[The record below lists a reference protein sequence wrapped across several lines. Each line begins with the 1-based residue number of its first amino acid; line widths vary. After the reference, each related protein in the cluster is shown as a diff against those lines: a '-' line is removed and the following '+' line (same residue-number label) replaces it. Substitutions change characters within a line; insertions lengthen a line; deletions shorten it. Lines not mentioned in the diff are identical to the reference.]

1 MGDQVRR
8 ALPAVFGVAV
18 VLTACTG
25 TSGDT
30 VPDSATRTAPSPSA
44 SASAPEPVGP
54 ADSFTVLATG
64 DVLIHPALTEQAE
77 KDAARGEYDYR
88 PLFAGLEPVV
98 SRADLA
104 ICHLEVPLA
113 EEGGDYSGY
122 PSFNAPPRVA
132 EALADTGYD
141 SCSTASNHTLDQG
154 EEGVERTLDT
164 LDEVGIRHTGSA
176 RSEQEA
182 GTPLLLDVNGVK
194 VGQVSFTFSFNGYEL
209 PGDKPWMSNPLDAE
223 AVESA
228 AEAARAA
235 GAEVVIASLHWGTEY
250 QHEPTV
256 QQQEMAA
263 ELLGSESIDLIL
275 GHHAH
280 VVQPIERIDGEW
292 VAYGLGNSVAKHSEP
307 KGVTEEGIAAR
318 FHFVRS
324 AQGWSVERAEY
335 VPTLIDLGPP
345 IRLTDL
351 SADTGAD
358 VPQARRAEALERID
372 EVVLSLDGASSGLS
386 RAGR

>member
-8 ALPAVFGVAV
+8 VLPAVLGVAV
-18 VLTACTG
+18 VLTACTANPAEQEARP
-25 TSGDT
+25 
-30 VPDSATRTAPSPSA
+30 VPS
-44 SASAPEPVGP
+44 SAPPAPPESTGP
-54 ADSFTVLATG
+54 ANSFSVLATG

-77 KDAARGEYDYR
+77 QDAGQGSLDYR

-98 SRADLA
+98 SGADLA

-113 EEGGDYSGY
+113 EPDGAYSGY
-122 PSFNAPPRVA
+122 PSFNAPPQVA
-132 EALADTGYD
+132 DALADIGYD

-154 EEGVERTLDT
+154 SEGVVRTLDT
-164 LDEVGIRHTGSA
+164 LDEAGIRHTGSA
-176 RSEQEA
+176 RTEQEA
-182 GTPLLLDVNGVK
+182 ETPLVLDVNGVK
-194 VGQVSFTFSFNGYEL
+194 VGQVSHTFGFNGYEL
-209 PGDKPWMSNPLDAE
+209 PEDKPWMSNPLDAE
-223 AVESA
+223 AVLAA
-228 AEAARAA
+228 AEATREA

-250 QHEPTV
+250 QHEPTAE
-256 QQQEMAA
+256 QQDLAA
-263 ELLGSESIDLIL
+263 ELLGSDAIDLIL

-307 KGVTEEGIAAR
+307 RGVTEEGIAAR
-318 FHFVRS
+318 FHFARS
-324 AQGWSVERAEY
+324 ADGWSVERAEY

-351 SADTGAD
+351 SGESGAD
-358 VPQARRAEALERID
+358 VPAARRVEALERID
-372 EVVLSLDGASSGLS
+372 DVVLSRDGGSTGLS